1 MSNIKTRTPN
11 FKFLIPE
18 FNTATWHDE
27 LEQNFRSIDALLN
40 NLLSSSQYKGAW
52 SGITSYVKNDLVF
65 ISQPSSTY
73 AGGLFKV
80 LVNHITPDEDFD
92 TFYKQNPT
100 YYEPLGEMAAQL
112 AYELAKD
119 WATKMNGPVV
129 EQGEEVDY
137 SSKYHASQAAIS
149 AANASTSET
158 KTQQYESNAN
168 TYQQS
173 AKIYSD
179 NAETAMNTAQH
190 YAERMKFGA
199 LFEKFVASSWQLE
212 GNLYKLSVPGNKL
225 VLGIF
230 KLDNT
235 AKISI
240 QNVDVKYTDNTTDIY
255 SLQPFDGFYLYT
267 SSVHAGFEHVQTE
280 ASTSWEIEHNMATY
294 PVVAVMN
301 DENVSMICTITY
313 NSLNKITLNF
323 TEAQTGKAILR

>member
-27 LEQNFRSIDALLN
+27 LEQNFRSLDALLN
-40 NLLSSSQYKGAW
+40 NILNSSQYKGPWARV
-52 SGITSYVKNDLVF
+52 TSYIEKDMVF
-65 ISQPSSTY
+65 IDDPNSTY
-73 AGGLFKV
+73 VGGLFKV
-80 LVNHITPDEDFD
+80 LEEHTTTDVSFDE
-92 TFYKQNPT
+92 FYAQHPT
-100 YYEPLGEMAAQL
+100 YYEALGEIAAQL

-119 WATKMNGPVV
+119 WATKMDGRVV
-129 EQGEEVDY
+129 EQGEEIDY

-149 AANASTSET
+149 AANASLSET
-158 KTQQYESNAN
+158 RSQQYESNAN

-190 YAERMKFGA
+190 YAERMRFGA
-199 LFEKFVASSWQLE
+199 LFEQFVESSWQLE

-225 VLGIF
+225 VLGVF
-230 KLDNT
+230 EQDNT
-235 AKISI
+235 AKISV

-267 SSVHAGFEHVQTE
+267 SSVHAGFEYVQTV
-280 ASTSWEIEHNMATY
+280 ASTSWEIEHNMNTY
-294 PVVAVMN
+294 PIVAVMN